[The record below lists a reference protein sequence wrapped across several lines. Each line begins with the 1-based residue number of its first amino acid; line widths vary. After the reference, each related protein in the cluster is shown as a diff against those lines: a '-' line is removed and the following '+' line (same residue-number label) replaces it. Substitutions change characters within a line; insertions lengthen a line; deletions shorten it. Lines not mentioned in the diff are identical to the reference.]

1 MIRCQEC
8 GFKNADA
15 KQICDK
21 CGSKIYD
28 LSSANFNPDALRVN
42 HPTDSLRT
50 IKVIREEEPEKE
62 KPEKEKTEFVQH
74 HTQPL
79 SALNFEEAE
88 KIFFLV
94 NEKTGEKMRFES
106 GEKLRRDN
114 LAVGN
119 QSISENEH
127 AQISFVNGQ
136 WQMEDKSTNGATF
149 VQVKNAVSLQ
159 KGMRIIVG
167 NQILKFEE

>member
-62 KPEKEKTEFVQH
+62 KTDFVHH

-79 SALNFEEAE
+79 SALNFEEPE
-88 KIFFLV
+88 KKFMLV
-94 NEKTGEKMRFES
+94 NEKTGEKITFDS

-114 LAVGN
+114 LAAGN
-119 QSISENEH
+119 QSISEHTH
-127 AQISFVNGQ
+127 AQISFVDGQ

-149 VQVKNAVSLQ
+149 VQVKNAATLQ
-159 KGMRIIVG
+159 KGMRIIIG
-167 NQILKFEE
+167 NQIFKFEE